1 MKESKWL
8 RTNQSKANQGKAFD
22 CLNGWMNWSDWVH
35 LNFKNFN
42 SNLNLLTWKKR
53 KLNESVEMTMAQ
65 THITSQWKCSVLS
78 IQNKKEEKRIKVIE
92 KWENRLNH
100 ILKFQATFFLTLTLS
115 SKLVLLDCY
124 KNLSETFK
132 QHFNVSMP
140 KNALELTC
148 QLHYCL

>member
-1 MKESKWL
+1 MITTTTTTITRTTRTTWFLYERVKMVERKSK
-8 RTNQSKANQGKAFD
+8 QSKSRQAFD

-100 ILKFQATFFLTLTLS
+100 ILKFQATFFLTLTL
-115 SKLVLLDCY
+115 KT
-124 KNLSETFK
+124 LS
-132 QHFNVSMP
+132 M
-140 KNALELTC
+140 
-148 QLHYCL
+148 